1 MNQHLYNREQEK
13 VSICK
18 FSAFTC
24 SYCALHYHDYLL
36 CMLITVIDTIN
47 ALDWLTDSELKD
59 SWRIYLRLTMETDQS
74 DTQNLELCTERQKKN
89 CTNHSVYIDPVIED
103 RRCGSDVN
111 CCWRLFIFHSNRIKM
126 LRLLMLMMRL
136 QLLRLVE
143 EWFCH
148 NGNNKLERLRP
159 IDLMERD
166 SCVTIH
172 THRSTQRDRG
182 RVQQLTGWIG
192 RTIGTP

>member
-36 CMLITVIDTIN
+36 CMLIIVIDTIN

-74 DTQNLELCTERQKKN
+74 DTQNLELCSVYWETKEELHKPFSLHRPRHRRQK
-89 CTNHSVYIDPVIED
+89 
-103 RRCGSDVN
+103 
-111 CCWRLFIFHSNRIKM
+111 
-126 LRLLMLMMRL
+126 MRKWC
-136 QLLRLVE
+136 QLLLKALHLPQQQDKDAEVVDADDEVAAAAAGRGMVLPLAIINSRGYDRLIWRREIPVWQYTHIAVLNETGGVFNSSPVE
-143 EWFCH
+143 
-148 NGNNKLERLRP
+148 
-159 IDLMERD
+159 
-166 SCVTIH
+166 
-172 THRSTQRDRG
+172 
-182 RVQQLTGWIG
+182 
-192 RTIGTP
+192 